1 MSQLEDSRI
10 SENSLRRE
18 ITRKNNQISAL
29 QQQLEESKNN
39 LLHSFRK
46 LESLSE
52 QYEKTIDQ
60 QTRISVR
67 FTVTYPSRLPLAIKN
82 FNILNSSEPIK
93 GDSIVVT
100 IYLGKHMYL

>member
-1 MSQLEDSRI
+1 MSQLEDARI

-18 ITRKNNQISAL
+18 MTRKNNQISAL

-60 QTRISVR
+60 QTRISVS
-67 FTVTYPSRLPLAIKN
+67 FTVTYHSRLPLTIKH
-82 FNILNSSEPIK
+82 F
-93 GDSIVVT
+93 V
-100 IYLGKHMYL
+100 